1 MNGGD
6 CKEICNPK
14 GARFNCTC
22 PGTHTGHRC
31 KIKYARS
38 CKDVAEND
46 RNLTSGNYIIYD
58 STMETFPVYC
68 DMESEAGFV
77 WTLIQ
82 SFSLGNKGTF
92 EDKGFGVDF
101 PKNDAKSYV
110 DWTAYRLSLSHM
122 QSVASHSTHLRV
134 TCNYPTE
141 GNMHSTFQTKIKI
154 PLFSYRTRVLSSFSI
169 LEHYSTPR
177 ALLSTRF
184 LSKI

>member
-14 GARFNCTC
+14 GTRFNCTC
-22 PGTHTGHRC
+22 PATHTGQRC
-31 KIKYARS
+31 ETERARS
-38 CKDVAEND
+38 CKDVAENNG
-46 RNLTSGNYIIYD
+46 NLTSGNYTIYD
-58 STMETFPVYC
+58 STMEKFSVYC

-110 DWTAYRLSLSHM
+110 DWAAYRLSLSHL
-122 QSVASHSTHLRV
+122 QSLANHSTHLRV

-141 GNMHSTFQTKIKI
+141 GNMHFNFFPDI
-154 PLFSYRTRVLSSFSI
+154 
-169 LEHYSTPR
+169 
-177 ALLSTRF
+177 F
-184 LSKI
+184 LKKS